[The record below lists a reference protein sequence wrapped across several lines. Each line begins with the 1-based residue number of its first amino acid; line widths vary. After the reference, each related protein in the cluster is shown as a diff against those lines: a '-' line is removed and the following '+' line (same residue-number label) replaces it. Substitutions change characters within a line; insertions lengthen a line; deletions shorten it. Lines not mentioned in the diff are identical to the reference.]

1 MSVPDI
7 VTQRLQLRQRG
18 LVDFDDC
25 LRMDRDPDVTEFVKG
40 PWNNPEQHSA
50 FLTERMQTNYPDG
63 LGYWTVRLL
72 GYWTV
77 RLKDADQGFLG
88 WIMLLPDDPDRE
100 CAEIGWRFNRK
111 TWGKGYGTEA
121 AKAVL
126 EYAQTFLKLPRI
138 FAEIDQRNIGSI
150 RVAEKL
156 GMLAVG
162 RSTDAGQGDL
172 VFVVEDK
179 K

>member
-7 VTQRLQLRQRG
+7 VTQRLQLCQRG

-25 LRMDRDPDVTEFVKG
+25 LRMDRDPDVTEFVEG

-50 FLTERMQTNYPDG
+50 FLTERMQASYPDG
-63 LGYWTVRLL
+63 LGYWTVRI
-72 GYWTV
+72 
-77 RLKDADQGFLG
+77 KDADQGFLG
-88 WIMLLPDDPDRE
+88 WIMLLPDAQDRA
-100 CAEIGWRFNRK
+100 CAEIGWRFNRL

-126 EYAQTFLKLPRI
+126 EYAQTSLNIPRI

-156 GMLAVG
+156 GMLADG
-162 RSTDAGQGDL
+162 RSSDAGQGDI

-179 K
+179 N